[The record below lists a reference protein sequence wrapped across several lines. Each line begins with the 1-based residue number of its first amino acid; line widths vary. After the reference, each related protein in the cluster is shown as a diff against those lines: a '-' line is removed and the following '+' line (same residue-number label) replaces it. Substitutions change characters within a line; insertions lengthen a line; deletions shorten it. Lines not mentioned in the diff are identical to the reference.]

1 MVSAFSTRT
10 AKAAAQDVARLA
22 SAELAFQ
29 ASKQTMNSNFMFWGD
44 EGTGAHAL
52 LAPSTGQTE
61 AGDAGGWG
69 FWHGHVCKKER
80 KGGKK
85 KREVKLERSET
96 PLTTFSELWAVIT
109 SWKFLIM
116 QPKASCITYI
126 PAEHD
131 AASSGSSAQSS
142 KPLRP
147 LHIHHSPH
155 PDPKLTVIPQI
166 KMLQTPELS
175 HPRAP
180 CTHVLRVG
188 EA

>member
-1 MVSAFSTRT
+1 MKEQGHTHCWL
-10 AKAAAQDVARLA
+10 QARGRQKL
-22 SAELAFQ
+22 EMQ
-29 ASKQTMNSNFMFWGD
+29 
-44 EGTGAHAL
+44 
-52 LAPSTGQTE
+52 E
-61 AGDAGGWG
+61 AGG
-69 FWHGHVCKKER
+69 FGMGTCARRKEN
-80 KGGKK
+80 GKK
-85 KREVKLERSET
+85 KIEVKLERSET

-180 CTHVLRVG
+180 CTHILRVG